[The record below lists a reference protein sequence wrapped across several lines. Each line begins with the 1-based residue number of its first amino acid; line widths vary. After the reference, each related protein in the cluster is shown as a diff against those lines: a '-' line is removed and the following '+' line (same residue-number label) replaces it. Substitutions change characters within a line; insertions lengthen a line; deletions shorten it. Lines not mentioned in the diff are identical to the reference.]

1 MRHADRISEAM
12 EVFQGKLPDPNRCN
26 KSTIISEQD
35 IMGKTVKFRAQKA
48 KGLSGITWRV
58 DYVDERHK

>member
-1 MRHADRISEAM
+1 M